1 MSEYRRAP
9 LTPTQLEARAAEF
22 AERHA
27 ARLKGLGSAN
37 RAQMALKAGLQAA
50 METEERE
57 VGVLE
62 MLINLFVEKPQ
73 TPLVEALTAHHE
85 AAVQQVRA
93 LGHQIEAL
101 ETDRRLVNQDIQA
114 LNTDALD
121 ALADAQTAAL
131 ALQTTEIKLEALGM
145 RRKVQDNADLQ
156 AQADQLEALRAERA
170 TEHRRFFATQARLE
184 GLAILNRELRQL
196 LNDQHERLC
205 ELHDAGTAALKRMA
219 SHLVTLKAAA
229 SARDLHRETES
240 ALKDLRTSVARV
252 CRVADESSHYLTEHV
267 DELEDRM
274 RTLDAE
280 AASRRQAHAEVE
292 AALNRVRRWQ

>member
-9 LTPTQLEARAAEF
+9 LTPSQLEEHAAEF
-22 AERHA
+22 AARHA
-27 ARLKGLGSAN
+27 ARLKGLDSAN
-37 RAQMALKAGLQAA
+37 RAQLALKAGLQAA

-57 VGVLE
+57 VGVLG

-73 TPLVEALTAHHE
+73 TPLVEALTVHHE

-101 ETDRRLVNQDIQA
+101 ETDRRLLNQDIQT

-121 ALADAQTAAL
+121 AMADAQTATL
-131 ALQTTEIKLEALGM
+131 ALQAVEIKLKALTM
-145 RRKVQDNADLQ
+145 RRRAQDSAALQ
-156 AQADQLEALRAERA
+156 AEADQLEAQRAERS
-170 TEHRRFFATQARLE
+170 TEHRRFFAAQARLE
-184 GLAILNRELRQL
+184 GLAVLNRELRQL

-205 ELHDAGTAALKRMA
+205 ELHDAGTATLKRMA
-219 SHLVTLKAAA
+219 SHLATLKAAA
-229 SARDLHRETES
+229 SARDLNRETES
-240 ALKDLRTSVARV
+240 ALRDLRSSVARV

-267 DELEDRM
+267 DELEARM

-280 AASRRQAHAEVE
+280 AASRREAHAEVE
-292 AALNRVRRWQ
+292 AALDRVRRWQ